1 MNSMLEKMDKFF
13 ENRLSGYDEHM
24 LTSIDCAGEFYKF
37 TAARLPRETEAEI
50 LDLGCG
56 TGLELQEYFL
66 LNPDAKITGIDLSKG
81 MLEALAAK
89 FPDKDLRLICG
100 SYFDVELETEKYD
113 AAVSVESL
121 HHFTSERKLSLYK
134 NLLRSL
140 KPNGYFVLTDYFA
153 ESEALEKEYFE
164 NLQNLKQEQ
173 GIFDDEFYHY
183 DTPLTVEHEIAVLK
197 KAGFT
202 EVKILKK
209 WGTTYTILAKGYRS
223 EK

>member
-1 MNSMLEKMDKFF
+1 MLEKMDKFF

-24 LTSIDCAGEFYKF
+24 LTSIDSAGEFYKF
-37 TAARLPRETEAEI
+37 TAALLPRKTEAGI

-66 LNPDAKITGIDLSKG
+66 LNPDVKITGIDLSKG
-81 MLEALAAK
+81 MLEVLAAK

-153 ESEALEKEYFE
+153 ESDALEKEYFE
-164 NLQNLKQEQ
+164 NLAKLKHEQ
-173 GIFDDEFYHY
+173 GISDDEFYHY
-183 DTPLTVEHEIAVLK
+183 DTPLTAEHEITILK

-202 EVKILKK
+202 EIKILKK
-209 WGTTYTILAKGYRS
+209 WGTTYTILAKRYRS

>member
-1 MNSMLEKMDKFF
+1 MLEKMDKFF

-24 LTSIDCAGEFYKF
+24 LTSIDRAGEFYKF
-37 TAARLPRETEAEI
+37 TASCLPREAEAAI

-100 SYFDVELETEKYD
+100 SYFDVELEAEKYD

-153 ESEALEKEYFE
+153 ESDALEKEYFE
-164 NLQNLKQEQ
+164 NLENLKKEQ

-183 DTPLTVEHEIAVLK
+183 DTPLTVEHEITILK

-209 WGTTYTILAKGYRS
+209 WGTTYTILAKRYQS